1 MNAGAYGKEVKEIL
15 KEVTCMDE
23 EMNIHTLKNEYM
35 DFSYRHSRFKE
46 SKEIILSAILEL
58 EKGNPGEIKEKMD
71 LYRVSRIEKQ
81 PINMPSAGSTF
92 KRGNNFITA
101 QLIDEAGLK
110 GYSIGGAQ
118 VSLKHAG
125 FIVNT
130 GNATAEDVLNLVDYV
145 TKVVYEKFGKIIEL
159 EVEVIGE

>member
-1 MNAGAYGKEVKEIL
+1 
-15 KEVTCMDE
+15 
-23 EMNIHTLKNEYM
+23 
-35 DFSYRHSRFKE
+35 
-46 SKEIILSAILEL
+46 
-58 EKGNPGEIKEKMD
+58 MD

-130 GNATAEDVLNLVDYV
+130 GDATAEDILNLVDYV